1 MDNSTSPDQSPADSA
16 ATPSTVINAV
26 TTIRPSDDHL
36 VWVDMEMSG
45 LDPEANRILEVAV
58 VVTDGQLNVV
68 AQGPVLVIHQTDEH
82 MATMDA
88 WNQGTHGRSGLTE
101 KVKQSTLTEAQA
113 EDQLLAFLKTVVPA
127 GKSPMC
133 GNTIHQDRRFMAR
146 YMPALEA
153 YFHYRNLDV
162 STIKELCRR
171 WRPEVYKGFEK
182 KGAHTALADILESIE
197 ELRYYRDH
205 FLSVNR

>member
-1 MDNSTSPDQSPADSA
+1 MDNSTAPDQSATDSTDGS
-16 ATPSTVINAV
+16 ATTANAV
-26 TTIRPSDDHL
+26 ATIRPSDDHL

-45 LDPEANRILEVAV
+45 LDPESNRILEVAV

-101 KVKQSTLTEAQA
+101 KVKQSTLTEAQGEA
-113 EDQLLAFLKTVVPA
+113 QILEFLKTLVPA

-146 YMPALEA
+146 YMPTLEA